1 MTLIPRQT
9 KFRLTAPLVGRNLI
23 TFRPF
28 LNTDPPRIVEIWNS
42 QQRFRGR
49 AATLSVDKLEELVL
63 SKPYF
68 DRLGFMVAVEA
79 GRPIGFVH
87 AAFGPNADL
96 SSVSRENGVICRV
109 LAEPRENQQ
118 ELRRELLEIGEAYLR
133 ERGSKTIYA
142 GGFAPN
148 DPFYLGLYGGSR
160 LPGILCDDRST
171 IDLYSAAG
179 YQNIQRQI
187 IMQCQLASFRPRV
200 DRQQMMIRR
209 KYQISATFDP
219 QARNW
224 WEACTLGYTDRTKFE
239 LFGRDDGQSY
249 GEVTFWDMVP
259 LSHGWG
265 GNATG
270 IFDLHIAH
278 GQRRS
283 GLATFLICEAIRQ
296 LLKHAVTLAEVQ
308 TSIDDRPTI
317 DLFQKLGFGKVD
329 EGRVLVKQVG

>member
-1 MTLIPRQT
+1 MNLSNSTSA
-9 KFRLTAPLVGRNLI
+9 LTAPLVGSNLI

-49 AATLSVDKLEELVL
+49 AAALTTTVLEDLVL

-68 DRLGFMVAVEA
+68 DRQGFITAVEA
-79 GRPIGFVH
+79 DRPIGFVH
-87 AAFGPNADL
+87 AAFGPDASGSTL
-96 SSVSRENGVICRV
+96 ATEHGVICRV
-109 LAEPRENQQ
+109 MVEPRDDQQ
-118 ELRRELLEIGEAYLR
+118 ELRKRLLDIGETYLR
-133 ERGSKTIYA
+133 EHGCKTIHA

-160 LPGILCDDRST
+160 LPGILSEDRST
-171 IDLYSAAG
+171 IALYTAAG

-187 IMQCQLASFRPRV
+187 IMQCQLTNFRPRI

-209 KYQISATFDP
+209 KYQIAATFDP
-219 QARNW
+219 KARNW

-270 IFDLHIAH
+270 IFDLHIAP

-283 GLATFLICEAIRQ
+283 GLATFLICESIRQ
-296 LLKHAVTLAEVQ
+296 LLEHSVTLAEVQ
-308 TSIDDRPTI
+308 TSIDDKPTI
-317 DLFQKLGFGKVD
+317 ALFERLGFSKVD
-329 EGRVLVKQVG
+329 EGFVLVKQIV